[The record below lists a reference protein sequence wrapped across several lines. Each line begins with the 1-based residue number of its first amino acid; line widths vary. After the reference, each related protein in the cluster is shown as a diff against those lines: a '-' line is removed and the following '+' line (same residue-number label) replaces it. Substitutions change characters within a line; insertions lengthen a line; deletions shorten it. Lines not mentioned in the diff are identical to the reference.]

1 MLDVSQIISQSV
13 YPVQNTS
20 GVCLPAFALK
30 NKNILLSTH
39 FLIMLKIYL
48 IKIKFSHEGA
58 VNLLNFLSALKFTV
72 ESNLNVLSL

>member
-1 MLDVSQIISQSV
+1 MCRKI
-13 YPVQNTS
+13 NTS

-30 NKNILLSTH
+30 NKNIFLSTH

-72 ESNLNVLSL
+72 NSNLNVLSL

>member
-30 NKNILLSTH
+30 IFFYLPLLKVWSWLNLGATI
-39 FLIMLKIYL
+39 FRGRLI
-48 IKIKFSHEGA
+48 FED
-58 VNLLNFLSALKFTV
+58 FR
-72 ESNLNVLSL
+72 